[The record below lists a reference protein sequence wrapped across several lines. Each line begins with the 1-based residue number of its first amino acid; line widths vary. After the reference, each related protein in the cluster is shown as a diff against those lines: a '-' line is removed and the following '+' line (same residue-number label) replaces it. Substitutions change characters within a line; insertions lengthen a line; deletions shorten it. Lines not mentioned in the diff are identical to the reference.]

1 MNGPCSKPRGSRAFT
16 LIELLVS
23 LVVVG
28 VLAALAFPAM
38 GYAIERSRGTRCLSN
53 LRQIGL
59 ALNAYAADHDQE
71 LPDLVAGRRSL
82 NEDVP
87 VMDTVLL
94 PYAGSGEVFRCPS
107 DGQKLYATTGTSYFW
122 NYLPVLQ
129 EDGSKN
135 LRLPSLEF
143 ALTGA
148 REPSKIP
155 LVVDKEAF
163 HDGGRS
169 SNLLYADGSVRAS
182 R

>member
-1 MNGPCSKPRGSRAFT
+1 MRSTRAFT
-16 LIELLVS
+16 LVELLAT
-23 LVVVG
+23 LVILA
-28 VLAALAFPAM
+28 VLAALSFPAV
-38 GYAIERSRGTRCLSN
+38 GYALERSRNTRCLSN

-59 ALNAYAADHDQE
+59 ALNAYASDHGQQ

-82 NEDVP
+82 EENLP

-94 PYAGSGEVFRCPS
+94 PYAGNMEVFRCPG
-107 DGQKLYATTGTSYFW
+107 DRQKLFEQTGSSYFW

-135 LRLPSLEF
+135 LLLPSLQF
-143 ALTGA
+143 PLTGA
-148 REPSKIP
+148 TEPSKIP
-155 LVVDKEAF
+155 LVVDKESF
-163 HDGGRS
+163 HRGGKQ